1 MLINPRQLFQVPV
14 QPFTPKVGSLL
25 GQSPTVPRSGAWQ
38 TDRLQM
44 PSVATAPA
52 PDAEPDYAEA
62 LPANLIREGLV
73 TKLMFQLKAPLQIFR
88 PQDPDQIINTGH
100 KDAKG
105 NPVRLTREAAAG
117 YDKILA
123 ITKQRGITVRTVST
137 YRSVEQQRY
146 LWEQALKKYG
156 SPAAARKWVAP
167 PGKSRHNSG
176 QAIDLYMYRNG
187 KKIPQSEFDQIVAQA
202 GMYRPMSW
210 ETWHIEPVST
220 KKARGQA

>member
-1 MLINPRQLFQVPV
+1 MLINPRQLFQAPA

-25 GQSPTVPRSGAWQ
+25 GRQPASQSAGTWAVDQLQ
-38 TDRLQM
+38 TPVR
-44 PSVATAPA
+44 PTAPA
-52 PDAEPDYAEA
+52 PDPESDYAEA
-62 LPANLIREGLV
+62 LPENLIREGLV
-73 TKLMFQLKAPLQIFR
+73 TKLMFQLKAPLQIFK

-146 LWEQALKKYG
+146 LWENALKKYG

-167 PGKSRHNSG
+167 PGKSRHNRG